1 MVKPIVTILCVPEQN
16 RHEQEQRA
24 VILCTVTGEHKD
36 NSHHT
41 QRETERAGGK
51 KEEEKK
57 KKTPQIG
64 LLLWAHT
71 NRSKD
76 RKANITVLYML

>member
-1 MVKPIVTILCVPEQN
+1 MVKPIVTILCAPEQN

-51 KEEEKK
+51 KEG
-57 KKTPQIG
+57 KKTKTKP
-64 LLLWAHT
+64 
-71 NRSKD
+71 R
-76 RKANITVLYML
+76 